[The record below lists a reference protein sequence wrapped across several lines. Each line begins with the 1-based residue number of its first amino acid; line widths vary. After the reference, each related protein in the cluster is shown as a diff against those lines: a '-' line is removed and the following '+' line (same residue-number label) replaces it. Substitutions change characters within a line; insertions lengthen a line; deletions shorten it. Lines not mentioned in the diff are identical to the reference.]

1 MTQRILLLNA
11 PPEAGKDTA
20 ADYLAPLVPD
30 SFQFKMSQPLK
41 DAVRA
46 IFSLTD
52 AEYDLCEANKGSPL
66 PLLLNHSFRNWQIDI
81 SESLVK
87 PRGGSAAFGYLAHRK
102 LSRRNESVLISSDTG
117 FDDEVTP
124 LLPLCMRADGTLD
137 VVLVHIYRPG
147 KDFSKD
153 SRNYIQIPGVTPI
166 RIDNDQGTAEYYE
179 KLRQVI
185 LPLLLAPIDHIGMAT
200 QAA

>member
-1 MTQRILLLNA
+1 MTKRLLLLNA

-20 ADYLAPLVPD
+20 ADFLAPLVPD

-41 DAVRA
+41 DAVRS

-52 AEYDLCEANKGSPL
+52 EEYDYCEANKGTPL
-66 PLLLNHSFRNWQIDI
+66 PLLLDLSFRQWQIDI

-87 PRGGSAAFGYLAHRK
+87 PRGGAEAFGYLAHRK
-102 LSRRNESVLISSDTG
+102 LARRNESVLISSDTG
-117 FDDEVTP
+117 FDAEVLP
-124 LLPLCMRADGTLD
+124 LLPLCARADGSLD

-179 KLRQVI
+179 KLRQEI
-185 LPLLLAPIDHIGMAT
+185 LPLLLEPIDDIGPIAR
-200 QAA
+200 AA